1 MNNNRFMTME
11 LFQRGMFGQ
20 QTILQEMIISDLRLN
35 RNTHR
40 HLLSIK
46 DIFVSCTNTV
56 LNSIS

>member
-35 RNTHR
+35 QNTPR